1 MEMIK
6 YSWNVYNMNYI
17 IIVVGLLS
25 LLGARLSA
33 HSARGPETEK
43 PVGTVRAY
51 LDTLEQAGFSGA
63 VLVEFHGKIVISK
76 GYGYS
81 DMLHGRRNSSRTV
94 FDIGSIT
101 KQFTAAAILK
111 LELEG
116 RLSTDDKLSRFFKN
130 VPGEKSD
137 ITIHHLLRHSSGLR
151 SSIGGDYD
159 SIAETDFI
167 DSVMKSPLMFTP
179 GTAFSYSNIGYSL
192 LAIIIEKVAGV
203 PYETYLY
210 ENLWR
215 PAGMEQTGY
224 RRPDFDK
231 ELIATGYYGD
241 DRLWG
246 KPTEKPWDA
255 GGPYWHLKG
264 NGGIL
269 STAEDLFRWNQAL
282 TTDKILSEDAI
293 TKMHRPRLRDGEDS
307 ASYYA
312 YGWDVHRTSR
322 NTLLLW
328 HNGSNGIFY
337 ADFYRYFDEGTTII
351 VLTNKSNGF
360 QDTGGEIS
368 RTLFDSTYRPV
379 VPIAD
384 NESNRSFTDH
394 VIALTI
400 REGFEAG
407 AKGFGER
414 KPGVNL
420 LEGRVNSKGYE
431 LLGGGG
437 VSQAVGLLKI
447 NVLAFPASA
456 NAYDSLGEGYLVA
469 GDTTLAIEHYRKSLA
484 LDATNANAE
493 KMLKR
498 LKAK

>member
-1 MEMIK
+1 
-6 YSWNVYNMNYI
+6 MNYVA
-17 IIVVGLLS
+17 IVVGFLS
-25 LLGARLSA
+25 LLGGRVCA
-33 HSARGPETEK
+33 HSVPGLETEE

-94 FDIGSIT
+94 FDIGSVT

-111 LELEG
+111 LEMEG
-116 RLSTDDKLSRFFKN
+116 RLSTDDKLLRLFEN
-130 VPGEKSD
+130 VPADKSD
-137 ITIHHLLRHSSGLR
+137 ITIHHLLRHSSGFR
-151 SSIGGDYD
+151 SSIGDDYD
-159 SIAETDFI
+159 GIAETDFI
-167 DSVMKSPLMFTP
+167 DSVMRSPLKFAC
-179 GTAFSYSNIGYSL
+179 GAAFSYSNIGYSL

-215 PAGMEQTGY
+215 PAGMEHTGY
-224 RRPDFDK
+224 RRPDFK
-231 ELIATGYYGD
+231 EELIAVGYYND
-241 DRLWG
+241 DRIFG

-255 GGPYWHLKG
+255 DGPYWHLKG

-269 STAEDLFRWNQAL
+269 STAEDLFRWNQVLA
-282 TTDKILSEDAI
+282 TDKILSEHAKA
-293 TKMHRPRLRDGEDS
+293 KMYRPRMRDGEDS

-322 NTLLLW
+322 NTPLLW

-337 ADFYRYFDEGTTII
+337 ADFYRYVDESTTII

-360 QDTGGEIS
+360 EETGREIS
-368 RTLFDSTYRPV
+368 RALFDPAYRPV

-384 NESNRSFTDH
+384 NESNRAFTAH
-394 VIALTI
+394 IIALTI
-400 REGFEAG
+400 EQGVEAG
-407 AKGFGER
+407 ARELGER
-414 KPGVNL
+414 KLGVNL
-420 LEGRVNSKGYE
+420 LGERVNSKGYE

-437 VSQAVGLLKI
+437 VSQAVGLFKL

-484 LDATNANAE
+484 LDAANANAE
-493 KMLKR
+493 KVLKR
-498 LKAK
+498 LEAK